1 MTDKSLTLRRNE
13 QRSELRLNHYRHPKA
28 QNRHQANLTSSS
40 PTTKRKRWHFWPSD
54 GVKRRGQPA
63 KIWGSGPIQP
73 ILGMSSWKWGFKPP
87 YSPKNEIRGVY
98 PPKSF
103 NHVIPFPQVRSH
115 VNKWFS
121 GFIHVRAKMGP
132 QNFSGGA
139 VGFPQSNLGT
149 LADFPIYPLV
159 I

>member
-28 QNRHQANLTSSS
+28 QNRHRANLTSSS

-132 QNFSGGA
+132 RISL
-139 VGFPQSNLGT
+139 VGLWGSPNPT
-149 LADFPIYPLV
+149 LARWRTSPYTLW
-159 I
+159 